1 MRGLRAAVG
10 TKSVTWP
17 MAALQS
23 ERASECVRWKQM
35 GKQKGQGEQPE
46 HRLLPVLRPAVKQ
59 AAHVEKS
66 REHRWTDGS
75 QKHDY
80 K

>member
-1 MRGLRAAVG
+1 M
-10 TKSVTWP
+10 
-17 MAALQS
+17 
-23 ERASECVRWKQM
+23 E
-35 GKQKGQGEQPE
+35 KQKGQGEQPE